1 MSANQSR
8 RRIDLDQSPEN
19 STKPKID
26 NILPYQGRELETNS
40 LRLVEIQPAAHE
52 SDPVVCTLN
61 GVSFGDRPKFEALS
75 YMWGTEK
82 ADDAITLNGHP
93 FEVGKNLL
101 DALLFLRGS
110 IMSKKTC
117 QLFWIDAIC
126 INQNDVEERNRQ
138 VSIMDQIYFR
148 AVTVVVW
155 LGSKYAEIQNEI
167 IGELRLEE
175 SGMPGKGSSQS
186 VNSAQQ
192 KMVRHLR
199 TDPYWDRLWIL
210 QEIGRARQL
219 RVCFGNETFSWE
231 GFMSFVALHNS
242 DGTTGPLKLNR
253 LLREEKYN
261 DSHTLKRLLEEHREA
276 KCSKPRDKVYG
287 LVGLAS
293 DAGEFPIDY
302 KKSLYEVWK
311 DTMVFMNKRNLFQ
324 DESQI
329 LPTGALVK
337 SLLMANHSDPLSQ
350 LSKEHEDQ
358 VDSTQLINDS
368 QSPLGFHLK
377 ASLLGCIVCVGPS
390 ASDIISKLDEATRW
404 RIATQ
409 QLFPGDELGLAHQEY
424 DRLLHALLELDES
437 KIEAAC
443 FNRPSPVIWRDLEP
457 RNRPTNILNYIR
469 WALHETKTT
478 TLQRPQLLQGVTD
491 RLAPVQPRLYLAKQ
505 PGGCTLRK
513 MGVAS
518 GLVQPN
524 DIVVS
529 IRSSRRA
536 LLVRVVEV
544 EEHSENTCTK
554 LRMFGTALT
563 TEDVCGATPKSKGE
577 YEQRWKSVDERT
589 TEVQIDAGTLFM
601 LLD

>member
-26 NILPYQGRELETNS
+26 NKLPYQGRELDKNS

-52 SDPVVCTLN
+52 SDPVVCTLTE
-61 GVSFGDRPKFEALS
+61 VTFGSRPKFDALS
-75 YMWGTEK
+75 YTWGTEK
-82 ADDAITLNGHP
+82 ADDAITLNGRP
-93 FEVGKNLL
+93 FEVGENLL

-110 IMSKKTC
+110 AMSKKTC

-138 VSIMDQIYFR
+138 VRIMDQIYFR
-148 AVTVVVW
+148 AGTVVVW
-155 LGSKYAEIQNEI
+155 LGSKYAEIQNEV
-167 IGELRLEE
+167 IGELKLEKRKMLGE
-175 SGMPGKGSSQS
+175 ASPQS
-186 VNSAQQ
+186 VKNAQQ
-192 KMVRHLR
+192 KMARHLR

-219 RVCFGNETFSWE
+219 RVCFGNETFSWKR
-231 GFMSFVALHNS
+231 FMNFVALHNS
-242 DGTTGPLKLNR
+242 DGTTGPLRLER

-287 LVGLAS
+287 LIGLAS

-311 DTMVFMNKRNLFQ
+311 DTMEFMNKRNLFQ

-358 VDSTQLINDS
+358 VDSTQLINDP
-368 QSPLGFHLK
+368 QSPLVFHLK
-377 ASLLGCIVCVGPS
+377 ASLQGCIVCVGPS
-390 ASDIISKLDEATRW
+390 ASDIISKPDEATRW

-424 DRLLHALLELDES
+424 DRLLHALLESDES

-443 FNRPSPVIWRDLEP
+443 FNRPSPVIWKEVESGP
-457 RNRPTNILNYIR
+457 RPTSMLSYIR
-469 WALHETKTT
+469 
-478 TLQRPQLLQGVTD
+478 
-491 RLAPVQPRLYLAKQ
+491 
-505 PGGCTLRK
+505 
-513 MGVAS
+513 
-518 GLVQPN
+518 
-524 DIVVS
+524 
-529 IRSSRRA
+529 
-536 LLVRVVEV
+536 
-544 EEHSENTCTK
+544 
-554 LRMFGTALT
+554 
-563 TEDVCGATPKSKGE
+563 
-577 YEQRWKSVDERT
+577 
-589 TEVQIDAGTLFM
+589 
-601 LLD
+601 